1 MSRAIP
7 LKTVGEIRHEMAKVY
22 REARNGT
29 LKIAE
34 ASKLN
39 YMLKDIGRVAEIE
52 HNLKQGAVG
61 ENIAEGLTS
70 IAEAISKQDTLEKP
84 TNTTD

>member
-1 MSRAIP
+1 MAIP
-7 LKTVGEIRHEMAKVY
+7 LKTVGDIRYEMAKVY
-22 REARNGT
+22 REARNGK

-39 YMLKDIGRVAEIE
+39 YMLKDISKVAEIE
-52 HNLKQGAVG
+52 HNLNQGAIG

-70 IAEAISKQDTLEKP
+70 IAEAISKQDTIEKP